1 MSRPWTKEDYQYL
14 SDNWGSKSVGTICK
28 KLNRSE
34 NAIHV
39 KVQRLGL
46 GAFLDQG
53 EYVTWNQLLIAIGCT
68 GGWGYKIK
76 SWVENRGFPLKA
88 KRVNKSTYKVVY
100 VDDFWEWAEKNKD
113 LLDFSNFEGNALG
126 KEPSWVKVKRKH
138 DFEKNTK
145 YIKTPWT
152 TTEDSRLK
160 YMLEQQK
167 YTYSDLSKMLR
178 RTNGAIQRRIC
189 DLKIKARP
197 VKADNHVKWTDEE
210 FYFLG
215 ELIKA
220 GNGYEL
226 ISEKI
231 RKSSK
236 AIRGRVYGMY
246 LTENLDKVRTI
257 LGTGNWG
264 DNRPERKVKQYL
276 LMNQEEKQQTK
287 EFLTR
292 LSAILR
298 YQYKE
303 YFEVSDYWQK
313 DLCQYWIGYCEKDQI
328 SCDECI
334 EFQRIRPQYCKRCGS
349 TFYERKENDFCSI
362 CRKARKSRGFKKAIR
377 EGIR

>member
-14 SDNWGSKSVGTICK
+14 SDNWGSKSLVTICK

-53 EYVTWNQLLIAIGCT
+53 EYITWNVLQNTIGCT
-68 GGWGYKIK
+68 GGSGYKIK
-76 SWVENRGFPLKA
+76 SWVENRGFPLKT
-88 KRVNKSTYKVVY
+88 KRVNTSTYKVVY
-100 VDDFWEWAEKNKD
+100 IDDFWKWAEKNKD
-113 LLDFSNFEGNALG
+113 LLDFSKFEENSLG
-126 KEPSWVKVKRKH
+126 KEPTWAKAKRKH

-152 TTEDSRLK
+152 PVEDSRLK
-160 YMLEQQK
+160 YLLEQQK
-167 YTYSDLSKMLR
+167 YTYDDLSKLLR
-178 RTNGAIQRRIC
+178 RTNGAIQRRVC
-189 DLKIKARP
+189 DLGIKARP
-197 VKADNHVKWTDEE
+197 VKVDNHVKWTEEE
-210 FYFLG
+210 FYKLG
-215 ELIKA
+215 ELIKE

-231 RKSSK
+231 GKSSK

-257 LGTGNWG
+257 LGSGNWG

-276 LMNQEEKQQTK
+276 LMNEEEKQQTK
-287 EFLTR
+287 ELLTR
-292 LSAILR
+292 LSVILR

-303 YFEVSDYWQK
+303 YFEASDYWQK
-313 DLCQYWIGYCEKDQI
+313 DLCQHWVGYCAKDQI
-328 SCDECI
+328 SCDECL
-334 EFQRIRPQYCKRCGS
+334 EFQRIRPQYCKRCGG
-349 TFYERKENDFCSI
+349 TFYERKENDFCSV
-362 CRKARKSRGFKKAIR
+362 CRKARKSRCFRKAKR
-377 EGIR
+377 EGL